1 MHLFFR
7 LLRYCA
13 AKATLSRSST
23 CICNRESRSPKPSS
37 SAILHR
43 ERANKIFG
51 KRSSR
56 LLARFIKLFTT
67 ALLPLRWSHAEG
79 RHLQRKLR
87 QADRRLHPIVIVREP
102 QVTYGSCSQIMS
114 YILNMLICVGMILL
128 DNLLQCF
135 LFIAMIDLSKTCG
148 TVTSLICY
156 ALVMF
161 MIYSWIKIKL
171 KVLIYLI
178 RY

>member
-1 MHLFFR
+1 
-7 LLRYCA
+7 
-13 AKATLSRSST
+13 
-23 CICNRESRSPKPSS
+23 
-37 SAILHR
+37 
-43 ERANKIFG
+43 
-51 KRSSR
+51 
-56 LLARFIKLFTT
+56 
-67 ALLPLRWSHAEG
+67 
-79 RHLQRKLR
+79 
-87 QADRRLHPIVIVREP
+87 
-102 QVTYGSCSQIMS
+102 MS

-135 LFIAMIDLSKTCG
+135 LFIAMIDLSKTYG